1 MKWKRIS
8 PKGRDDLASEL
19 VEIVRSGQ
27 KVEAEKPIALRALL
41 RICRTFGAP
50 MSDVVRGL
58 DGIAKRSSRRER
70 D

>member
-27 KVEAEKPIALRALL
+27 KVKAGKPIALRTLL
-41 RICRTFGAP
+41 RIWRTFGVP

-58 DGIAKRSSRRER
+58 DGIAKRGSRRER

>member
-27 KVEAEKPIALRALL
+27 KV
-41 RICRTFGAP
+41 
-50 MSDVVRGL
+50 GL
-58 DGIAKRSSRRER
+58 DGIAKRGSRRER
-70 D
+70 EQGLRLRY